1 MAGSVNHP
9 WGISEKAIKRYG
21 KTWANT
27 DFVTQNIHE
36 SQFKNDPM
44 DTKVGTLY
52 VGNVKIPMKF
62 KNVISEATKL
72 FNVLDSLYPYR
83 KDKSRKFEVSIMN
96 KDFVLSQLEIR
107 KVAET
112 LETAAEIIPKGYQL
126 GLYL

>member
-1 MAGSVNHP
+1 MTGSVNQP
-9 WGISEKAIKRYG
+9 WGISEKLIKRYG

-44 DTKVGTLY
+44 NTKVGTLY
-52 VGNVKIPMKF
+52 VGNAKIPMKF

-72 FNVLDSLYPYR
+72 FNVLDTLYQYR
-83 KDKSRKFEVSIMN
+83 KDKSRKFEISIMD
-96 KDFVLSQLEIR
+96 KDFMLSQLEIR

>member
-1 MAGSVNHP
+1 MAGSINQP

-21 KTWANT
+21 KTWANI
-27 DFVTQNIHE
+27 DFVTQDIYE
-36 SQFKNDPM
+36 TQFKNDPM
-44 DTKVGTLY
+44 NTKVGTLY
-52 VGNVKIPMKF
+52 VGNAKIPMKF

-83 KDKSRKFEVSIMN
+83 KDKSQKFEVSIMN

>member
-1 MAGSVNHP
+1 MTGSVNHP
-9 WGISEKAIKRYG
+9 WGIPEKAIKRYG

-27 DFVTQNIHE
+27 DFVMQNIHE

-44 DTKVGTLY
+44 NTKVGTLH
-52 VGNVKIPMKF
+52 VGNTKIPMKF

-72 FNVLDSLYPYR
+72 FNVLDTLYPYK
-83 KDKSRKFEVSIMN
+83 KDKSRKFEVLIMN

>member
-1 MAGSVNHP
+1 MAGSVNQP
-9 WGISEKAIKRYG
+9 WSISEKAIKRYG
-21 KTWANT
+21 KIWANT
-27 DFVTQNIHE
+27 DFVMQNIRE

-44 DTKVGTLY
+44 NTKVGTLY
-52 VGNVKIPMKF
+52 VGTSKIPMKF

-72 FNVLDSLYPYR
+72 FNTLDTLYTYR
-83 KDKSRKFEVSIMN
+83 KDKSRKFEISIMN
-96 KDFVLSQLEIR
+96 KNFVLSQLEIR